1 MADLLP
7 KNPTPQQRE
16 AYNKKHMQLRI
27 DADKQIHMISLDEV
41 RDGSSEHTNSSKG
54 QKSSNNQHLSDDIE
68 SQFSHEKILE
78 QDGSF
83 I

>member
-41 RDGSSEHTNSSKG
+41 RDGSSEHTNIDII
-54 QKSSNNQHLSDDIE
+54 NQ
-68 SQFSHEKILE
+68 
-78 QDGSF
+78 
-83 I
+83 